1 MKDFQREKGQNNG
14 HYYKCYLTALL
25 ILVVQSNMYIM
36 ALYIAVT
43 LCITVTEQLPK
54 NCPLYL
60 LLS

>member
-1 MKDFQREKGQNNG
+1 MN
-14 HYYKCYLTALL
+14 L
-25 ILVVQSNMYIM
+25 QSNLFIR

-60 LLS
+60 LLG